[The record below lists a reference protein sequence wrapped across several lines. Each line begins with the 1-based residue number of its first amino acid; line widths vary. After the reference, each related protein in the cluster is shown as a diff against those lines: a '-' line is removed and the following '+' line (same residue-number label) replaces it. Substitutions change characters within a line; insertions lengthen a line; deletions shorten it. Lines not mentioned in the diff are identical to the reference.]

1 MDFASLQIGVFVIAG
16 LFFGIIGLISLG
28 ITIWQFIV
36 AIRFPLH
43 SRIDCKKGFPS
54 ITILKPIK
62 GADEFSFQ
70 CLSSW
75 MKQEYPGKIQILF
88 GVDSK
93 DDPAFNLC
101 SDLIKAFPQLDAQ
114 LIVCEGVYGSNSK
127 VSKLVYLTQ
136 FIKNEIVIVSDADV
150 LAPTDLVKGSIGIF
164 DDENVGLV
172 CCCYGLANPITLAM
186 KLEAVAI
193 NSDFWSQVLQARSM
207 KPLNFALGAVMMIRR
222 KALEKIGGFNSVV
235 NRLADD
241 YWLGRLVSENG
252 YKVELST
259 VVVECYHRSTG
270 WRETLAH
277 QCRWARTIRVCE
289 PLSYFFSILSNLTL
303 WATLFLIFYPT
314 VYSVGFFAVAILT
327 RALTAAVYQKKLMR
341 AKTRLWHFV
350 MPIIKDLVQFV
361 IWILSFTGNTV
372 EWRGKKYKITSDGI
386 MIPIKSKQ

>member
-1 MDFASLQIGVFVIAG
+1 VIAG
-16 LFFGIIGLISLG
+16 LIFGIIGLISLG
-28 ITIWQFIV
+28 ITVWQFIV
-36 AIRFPLH
+36 AIRFSLH
-43 SRIDCKKGFPS
+43 SRIACKKDIPS
-54 ITILKPIK
+54 VTILKPVK
-62 GADEFSFQ
+62 GVDEFSFN

-75 MKQEYPGKIQILF
+75 MKQQYPGKMQILF

-101 SDLIKAFPQLDAQ
+101 SELIKAFPQIDAQ
-114 LIVCEGVYGSNSK
+114 VVVCEGVYGSNSK

-136 FIKNEIVIVSDADV
+136 FIKNEIVIISDADV
-150 LAPTDLVKGSIGIF
+150 LAPTDLLQGSIGIF
-164 DDENVGLV
+164 DNDEVGLV
-172 CCCYGLANPITLAM
+172 CCCYALANPDTLAM

-252 YKVELST
+252 YKVELSA
-259 VVVECYHRSTG
+259 VVVECYHRPTG
-270 WRETLAH
+270 WRETLSH

-289 PLSYFFSILSNLTL
+289 PISYFFSILSNLTL
-303 WATLFLIFYPT
+303 WATLFLILRPSG
-314 VYSVGFFAVAILT
+314 YSVGFFVVAILT
-327 RALTAAVYQKKLMR
+327 RSLTAAVHQKKLTR
-341 AKTRLWHFV
+341 AKTKLWHFV
-350 MPIIKDLVQFV
+350 MPVIKDVIQFI

-372 EWRGKKYKITSDGI
+372 EWREKKYKITSDGI